1 MRLLARLL
9 GPVLLAV
16 AVGSGC
22 GDSGSAPT
30 VLAPGA
36 TAGLDQRGT
45 YPVGVRTLD
54 LTDTSRPDDRSSNG
68 PRFLK
73 TEVWY
78 PAAESARGAAAAPA
92 ADWVP
97 PALKPLL
104 PVLTI
109 RGNKLFDFTT
119 GAVRGAGVAP
129 GPFPLVVFSHG
140 NQAARYQSFTLC
152 EHLASHGFV
161 VAAPDH
167 IGNAVIS
174 QRADGSLLFYD
185 DPFGVPALERRIADA
200 SFVITTMIEMGAAGS
215 GTFLDGAITTA
226 RGVGL
231 AGHSFGGAT
240 TVATAARDSRIT
252 AAVPMA
258 AAIFEEQ
265 MPPLAIPSITFVGAE
280 DKTVGLE
287 ANAGSRAIFE
297 GSVPPRAWVSIRDA
311 GHFTFADSCLLLPGL
326 FLADGCGEGTRF
338 ADGSTFPF
346 IGHDEAFAIMDSI
359 STAFFGTT
367 LQGDATLGRL
377 LRANPAPDAMDYE
390 PVGF

>member
-1 MRLLARLL
+1 MRGRGGGFRAVVIAVVL
-9 GPVLLAV
+9 GT
-16 AVGSGC
+16 GC
-22 GDSGSAPT
+22 GGSDASPT
-30 VLAPGA
+30 VLDPGV

-78 PAAESARGAAAAPA
+78 PAAESARGAAPAPA

-97 PALKPLL
+97 GALEPLL

-109 RGNKLFDFTT
+109 RGHKLFDFDT
-119 GAVRGAGVAP
+119 GAVRNADVAR

-140 NQAARYQSFTLC
+140 NQASRYQSFTLC

-167 IGNAVIS
+167 IGNTAVS
-174 QRADGSLLFYD
+174 ERADGSLVFYS
-185 DPFGVPALERRIADA
+185 DPFGVPALEHRIADA
-200 SFVITTMIEMGAAGS
+200 SFVITTILELGAAGS
-215 GTFLDGAITTA
+215 GSFLAGAITTE
-226 RGVGL
+226 RGVGI

-240 TVATAARDSRIT
+240 TVATAARDTRIT

-258 AAIFEEQ
+258 AAIFEDE
-265 MPPLAIPSITFVGAE
+265 MPPLSIPSITFVGAE

-287 ANAGSRAIFE
+287 ANDGSRAIFA
-297 GSVPPRAWVSIRDA
+297 GSVSPRAFVSIRDA
-311 GHFTFADSCLLLPGL
+311 GHFTFSDACVLLPGL

-338 ADGSTFPF
+338 EDGSTFPF
-346 IGHDEAFAIMDSI
+346 IGHDAAFALMDSI
-359 STAFFGTT
+359 STAFFGAT
-367 LQGDATLGRL
+367 LQGDGELGPL

-390 PVGF
+390 SVGF